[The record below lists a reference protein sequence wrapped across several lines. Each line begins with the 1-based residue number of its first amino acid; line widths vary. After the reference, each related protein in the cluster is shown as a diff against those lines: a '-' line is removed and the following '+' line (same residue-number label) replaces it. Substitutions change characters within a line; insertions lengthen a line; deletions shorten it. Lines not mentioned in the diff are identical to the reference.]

1 MGKSMKQIGART
13 RTTNMRVHTTR
24 GMRSL
29 LSTTTT
35 TTTTTATARAS
46 ASPCAASP
54 SSRNLARNSI
64 RAEAKGRLS
73 KRSSSSLFKNLA
85 LNASSSSTSSSR
97 GFFVVPSAA
106 KGFLKELQE
115 LREESGGGFGGATST
130 SSSKGSKKLDFTLPL
145 SILHYP
151 NPKLRAKNTVVTV
164 FDDKLAELAKGMF
177 KVMYETDGIGLA
189 APQVGLNVQVMVFNP
204 TGEAS
209 VPEEEVVLVNPR
221 ILNRS
226 KGQTLFEEGCLSLP
240 NIHGDIKRPKAVT
253 LEAQDLSGKKMR
265 HSLEGLEARIFLHEF
280 DHLDGK
286 LFPDR
291 MAPQVFETVKSDLL
305 AMEKQFEKEN
315 PGVKYVKY

>member
-1 MGKSMKQIGART
+1 MKQIGART

-35 TTTTTATARAS
+35 TTTTARAS

-130 SSSKGSKKLDFTLPL
+130 SSSKGTKGSKKLDFTLPL

-177 KVMYETDGIGLA
+177 KVMYE
-189 APQVGLNVQVMVFNP
+189 
-204 TGEAS
+204 
-209 VPEEEVVLVNPR
+209 
-221 ILNRS
+221 
-226 KGQTLFEEGCLSLP
+226 
-240 NIHGDIKRPKAVT
+240 
-253 LEAQDLSGKKMR
+253 
-265 HSLEGLEARIFLHEF
+265 
-280 DHLDGK
+280 
-286 LFPDR
+286 
-291 MAPQVFETVKSDLL
+291 
-305 AMEKQFEKEN
+305 
-315 PGVKYVKY
+315 